1 MRIWAGRRVSPR
13 RRTLW
18 DKLLSRHNWRGLAGM
33 LRTADAPLAVMFRY
47 YLKVGNYPYTIGL
60 YTPLGPVAITLYDWE
75 DLVTVHEVFFRED
88 YAIGRGVRTIVDFG
102 SNIGVSAIYFLTRN
116 PGVKVYAYEPVPRN
130 KCRLER
136 NLAPF
141 AGRVELIDCAV
152 GTEEGTVTFG
162 IERSGRYGG
171 ILRQDEA
178 DAGRRPFEA
187 YIQVPCRY
195 AERELARIRRP
206 AQFPLPAGIVDR
218 PLHRPAPVT
227 PRASAELRGASH
239 ADVTWAKRLNCSPCQ
254 VRLFLPDWTD
264 KAAAPWGKTQAKD
277 IVSVPS
283 RIACKS
289 TIHAPIGGLSWT
301 PEPAASSTK
310 RNPRVHTKESGKN
323 KWQSFSRRSM
333 APSFTARTSLSRDT
347 PFSCCT
353 LAKPSPLSS
362 GRWWIRFAGCSR
374 NWASPPSPRRKF
386 PEPEISSARLSI
398 SFVAAAL
405 ASRFIPTKRRR
416 KPSAIFSLKSG

>member
-60 YTPLGPVAITLYDWE
+60 YTPLGRVAITLYDWE

-195 AERELARIRRP
+195 AERELARILAAEGVIDVLKIDVEGMEVP
-206 AQFPLPAGIVDR
+206 IL
-218 PLHRPAPVT
+218 
-227 PRASAELRGASH
+227 ASL
-239 ADVTWAKRLNCSPCQ
+239 SPHI
-254 VRLFLPDWTD
+254 L
-264 KAAAPWGKTQAKD
+264 
-277 IVSVPS
+277 S
-283 RIACKS
+283 RIACVM
-289 TIHAPIGGLSWT
+289 AECNGRDVALPNFRYRQELSI
-301 PEPAASSTK
+301 A
-310 RNPRVHTKESGKN
+310 R
-323 KWQSFSRRSM
+323 
-333 APSFTARTSLSRDT
+333 FTAQH
-347 PFSCCT
+347 P
-353 LAKPSPLSS
+353 
-362 GRWWIRFAGCSR
+362 
-374 NWASPPSPRRKF
+374 
-386 PEPEISSARLSI
+386 
-398 SFVAAAL
+398 
-405 ASRFIPTKRRR
+405 
-416 KPSAIFSLKSG
+416 